1 MIDPASRAEALMDV
15 LSKPESLEA
24 RQPFAEATVACCLD
38 LIRAGKPVQA
48 IKLADSAMAALPSLD
63 AAPTVRLHVI
73 KARALMSAGRYEES
87 MACVSWVRA
96 TFPDALVK
104 LPDDGASLSV
114 WHATCLWL
122 TNRAKD
128 AIAELTQVRS
138 HLLRQPDSA
147 LLGWCSYQLAMAE
160 EVSGNP
166 EIARRHATD
175 SLVSARRSGDSH
187 LETITLAMLARRER
201 WLCRWAASAEL
212 ADEAI
217 RLASAGEYGLLI
229 CDALRASGLVR
240 WKRGHLDAAL
250 EVTEEHNRRAR
261 ELVNGTWIW
270 FGTLLKGMILLHSGK
285 HAEARKLFTSGENWD
300 VPEATSRP
308 SLLTTEFLGDIHLEQ
323 EDGAAALPLYDEVL
337 PKAMALVPKGDIV
350 AELRRR
356 RAECFYLL
364 DRMDDAYTEA
374 MTGLEHC
381 RELGDRYE
389 EAATYRVLALAAA
402 ALGNPGEA
410 KKHFDQGFAYY
421 DDIETPFEW
430 GKLWMSYGD
439 WLCGPHAGDYTDT
452 ASAMQAYRAAEH
464 HFAEMGALAKL
475 EMARRR
481 IEALNSRAAADNSPA
496 APESAPVA
504 ADHHGSRRPRR
515 ESESDRRS
523 QWALETFGLVTRSRP
538 ILDLLDDVAT
548 LARSQAPILVL
559 GESGTGKELIA
570 AGIHRLSGRK
580 GRYMP
585 LDIALVP
592 KDMFESELFGH
603 VAGSFTGATR
613 DKPGLFET
621 SDQGTV
627 FLDEIAEI
635 PLGLQSRLLRF
646 LETGESRR
654 VGATQATRV
663 STRVIAATNRDRGA
677 MERGDG
683 FRTDLYYRLAH
694 AVFVLPP
701 LRQRGDDIE
710 LLLDHFLALFSAED
724 GKRVR
729 LSPDARERLLG
740 YSWPGNVRQMR
751 SVIHRL
757 VLLAADG
764 SDIRESHLQ
773 LSEVSRPSTLTEE
786 LEYAERGRIATALD
800 QNRGSRTEA
809 ARVLGMKRT
818 TLLNKMR
825 RYGLR

>member
-1 MIDPASRAEALMDV
+1 M
-15 LSKPESLEA
+15 
-24 RQPFAEATVACCLD
+24 
-38 LIRAGKPVQA
+38 
-48 IKLADSAMAALPSLD
+48 
-63 AAPTVRLHVI
+63 
-73 KARALMSAGRYEES
+73 
-87 MACVSWVRA
+87 
-96 TFPDALVK
+96 
-104 LPDDGASLSV
+104 
-114 WHATCLWL
+114 
-122 TNRAKD
+122 
-128 AIAELTQVRS
+128 
-138 HLLRQPDSA
+138 
-147 LLGWCSYQLAMAE
+147 
-160 EVSGNP
+160 
-166 EIARRHATD
+166 
-175 SLVSARRSGDSH
+175 
-187 LETITLAMLARRER
+187 
-201 WLCRWAASAEL
+201 
-212 ADEAI
+212 
-217 RLASAGEYGLLI
+217 
-229 CDALRASGLVR
+229 ALRAARADAIVD
-240 WKRGHLDAAL
+240 WKCGRLELAL
-250 EVTEEHNRRAR
+250 EKAETLSLQSNSGEDARAGW
-261 ELVNGTWIW
+261 LAS
-270 FGTLLKGMILLHSGK
+270 LLNGMILLHAGK
-285 HAEARKLFTSGENWD
+285 YAEARKLFTSGENWD

-323 EDGAAALPLYDEVL
+323 EDAAAALPLYDEVL

-364 DRMDDAYTEA
+364 GRTDDAYTEA

-439 WLCGPHAGDYTDT
+439 WLCGPNAGDYADLT
-452 ASAMQAYRAAEH
+452 SAMQAYRAAQH
-464 HFAEMGALAKL
+464 HFSGMGAMAKL
-475 EMARRR
+475 EMVRKRMEILR
-481 IEALNSRAAADNSPA
+481 SRTPS
-496 APESAPVA
+496 ESAASSPTNAFADTVA
-504 ADHHGSRRPRR
+504 DRREARRPRR

-523 QWALETFGLVTRSRP
+523 QWALENFGLVTRNRA
-538 ILDLLDDVAT
+538 ILDQLDDVAK
-548 LARSQAPILVL
+548 LALSSAPILVL

-585 LDIALVP
+585 LNIALVA
-592 KDMFESELFGH
+592 KEMFESELFGH

-613 DKPGLFET
+613 DKPGLFEV

-627 FLDEIAEI
+627 FLDEIAEM
-635 PLGLQSRLLRF
+635 PLELQSRLLRF

-654 VGATQATRV
+654 VGATQATCV
-663 STRVIAATNRDRGA
+663 NTRVIAATNRDRGA
-677 MERGDG
+677 MESGEG

-701 LRQRGDDIE
+701 LRQRGDDVE
-710 LLLDHFLALFSAED
+710 LLLDHFLDHFRAEER
-724 GKRVR
+724 KRVR
-729 LSPDARERLLG
+729 LSKDARDRMLA

-751 SVIHRL
+751 SVVHRL

-764 SDIRESHLQ
+764 GEIRESHLQ
-773 LSEVSRPSTLTEE
+773 LSEVTHPSTLTEE
-786 LEYAERGRIATALD
+786 LEHAERGRIATALD
-800 QNRGSRTEA
+800 QHRGSRTET
-809 ARVLGMKRT
+809 ARALGMKRT